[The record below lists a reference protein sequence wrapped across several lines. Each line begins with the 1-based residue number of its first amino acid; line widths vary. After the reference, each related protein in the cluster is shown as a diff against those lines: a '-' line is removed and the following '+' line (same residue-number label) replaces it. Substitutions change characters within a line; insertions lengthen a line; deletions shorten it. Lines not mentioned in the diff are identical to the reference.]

1 MAGSTDARQP
11 VSSGADA
18 RQRVSSGADMHR
30 RVIVEADGGSRGNP
44 GPAAFGALL
53 KDADTGEVLAEAS
66 ESIGTA
72 TNNVAEYR
80 GLIAGLELLRAHAPD
95 AAEIEVRMDSK
106 LVIEQM
112 AGRWRIKHPG
122 LKPLA
127 IQANSL
133 APEGLTWTW
142 IPRELNR
149 EADRLVNE
157 ALDRSSGR
165 PVENAQDLVTSP
177 VAESLNTLPG
187 WDAELG
193 EPTILI
199 LLRHGATLHTLAKR
213 FSGSGGDDPGLNDAG
228 EAQARAAASWL
239 RGEGH
244 IDAVISSPL
253 RRTRET
259 ASIVA
264 GSLGLDV
271 ELDDDIAEA
280 AFGEWDGHTFAEVR
294 AGWPEQLRCWLGSTD
309 VSPPG
314 GESFADVAAR
324 VQRFRDRVLIE
335 HPAKTVVL
343 VTHVTPIKLL
353 VRQALEA
360 PLHAIYRMELRP
372 ASASKILFYPDGTPS
387 LQLFAYSPPPV
398 PLDS

>member
-1 MAGSTDARQP
+1 MAGSTDARQR
-11 VSSGADA
+11 VSSEADA
-18 RQRVSSGADMHR
+18 RQRVT
-30 RVIVEADGGSRGNP
+30 VEADGGSRGNP
-44 GPAAFGALL
+44 GPAAFGAVL
-53 KDADTGEVLAEAS
+53 KDADTGEVIAEAS

-80 GLIAGLELLRAHAPD
+80 GLIAGLELLRRHAPD
-95 AAEIEVRMDSK
+95 VAEIEVRMDSK

-133 APEGLTWTW
+133 APEGVTWTW

-157 ALDRSSGR
+157 ALDRASGR

-177 VAESLNTLPG
+177 AAESLNTLPG

-193 EPTILI
+193 KPTTLI
-199 LLRHGATLHTLAKR
+199 LLRHGSTLHTLAKR

-228 EAQARAAASWL
+228 KAQAGAAAGWL
-239 RGEGH
+239 RGEGR
-244 IDAVISSPL
+244 INAVISSPL

-294 AGWPEQLRCWLGSTD
+294 AGWPEQLRAWLGSTD

-314 GESFADVAAR
+314 GESFADVAVR
-324 VQRFRDRVLIE
+324 VHRFRDRVLTE
-335 HPAKTVVL
+335 RPAETVVV

-360 PLHAIYRMELRP
+360 PLRAIYRMELRP

-387 LQLFAYSPPPV
+387 LQLFAYPPPPV

>member
-1 MAGSTDARQP
+1 
-11 VSSGADA
+11 
-18 RQRVSSGADMHR
+18 
-30 RVIVEADGGSRGNP
+30 
-44 GPAAFGALL
+44 
-53 KDADTGEVLAEAS
+53 
-66 ESIGTA
+66 
-72 TNNVAEYR
+72 
-80 GLIAGLELLRAHAPD
+80 
-95 AAEIEVRMDSK
+95 MDSK

-133 APEGLTWTW
+133 APDGVTWTW

-157 ALDRSSGR
+157 ALDRASGR

-177 VAESLNTLPG
+177 AAESLNTLPG

-193 EPTILI
+193 KPTTLI
-199 LLRHGATLHTLAKR
+199 LLRHGSTLHTLAKR

-228 EAQARAAASWL
+228 KAQAGAAAGWL
-239 RGEGH
+239 RGEGR

-264 GSLGLDV
+264 GSLGLDA

-294 AGWPEQLRCWLGSTD
+294 AGWPEQLRAWLGSTD

-314 GESFADVAAR
+314 GESFADVAVR
-324 VQRFRDRVLIE
+324 VHRFRDRVLTE
-335 HPAKTVVL
+335 RPAETVV
-343 VTHVTPIKLL
+343 VVSHVTPIKLL

-360 PLHAIYRMELRP
+360 PLRAIYRMELRP
-372 ASASKILFYPDGTPS
+372 ASLSSSPVVRRRRRRPS
-387 LQLFAYSPPPV
+387 SSLNDTQPLGGLLPIAEPSDRPADVVGPAVVRTARALIVGADARSCCGVRPHSRTSSGLPGDFAPRC
-398 PLDS
+398 